1 MMRNWAVAGALAG
14 ALLGVLLRAPAVW
27 LAGPL
32 GTVTGA
38 RVQMPEA
45 RGTVWNGEGR
55 LQVGQGTADSPAV
68 PLPGRV
74 FWSWAW
80 EAGSPTLVLRADCCS
95 PQPLRLRLLPGWGRL
110 TLQLVDGQS
119 QWPAALLAGLGAPWN
134 TVQAQGELQVRTQGL
149 SVEWSGSGL
158 RLAGQLQTDGLA
170 MASQLSTLR
179 PVGSYR
185 LTLTAPPGN
194 QAPALQLLTLEGP
207 LRLQGSG
214 QWTGQGWRFR
224 GEASADPQSEA
235 ALQNLLNMLGR
246 REGSK
251 ALLSLG

>member
-1 MMRNWAVAGALAG
+1 MMRKWALAGALAG
-14 ALLGVLLRAPAVW
+14 ALLGLLLHAPAVW
-27 LAGPL
+27 LSELLAAAS
-32 GTVTGA
+32 GA
-38 RVQMPEA
+38 RLQMLEP
-45 RGTVWNGEGR
+45 RGTVWSGEGR
-55 LQVGQGTADSPAV
+55 LQVGQNMSDSHAV

-74 FWSWAW
+74 FWSWGW
-80 EAGSPTLVLRADCCS
+80 EAGAPTLAVRSDCCS
-95 PQPLRLRLLPGWGRL
+95 PQPQRLRLVPGWGRL
-110 TLQLVDGQS
+110 MMTVVDGQS

-134 TVQAQGELQVRTQGL
+134 TVQAQGELQMRTQGL
-149 SVEWSGSGL
+149 SVEWSASGV
-158 RLAGQLQTDGLA
+158 RLAGQVQTDALA
-170 MASQLSTLR
+170 MASRLSTLR

-185 LTLTAPPGN
+185 LTLTAPPGDPS
-194 QAPALQLLTLEGP
+194 PALQLQTLEGP

-214 QWTGQGWRFR
+214 QWTGQGWRFT